1 MGKMYDFPS
10 QQAQSLRYLDRE
22 LRNLLESKGADQ
34 QLIDFAAA
42 HLTKIYAQLSE
53 SEQYVFSLTV
63 PAGIAEDDREDLKR
77 QINTGLE
84 GIRQENHA
92 MMVNLVAQL
101 VLAEVRL
108 YQQEKGD

>member
-1 MGKMYDFPS
+1 MGRVYEFPS
-10 QQAQSLRYLDRE
+10 QQAQGLGYLDRE

-34 QLIDFAAA
+34 QLIDFAATQ
-42 HLTKIYAQLSE
+42 LTKIYAQLSE